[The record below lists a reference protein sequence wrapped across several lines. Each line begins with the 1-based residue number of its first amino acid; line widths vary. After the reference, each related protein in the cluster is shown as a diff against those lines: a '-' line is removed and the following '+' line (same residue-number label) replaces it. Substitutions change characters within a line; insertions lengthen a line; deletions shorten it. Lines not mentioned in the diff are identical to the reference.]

1 MQQFCNGE
9 QFRFREK
16 NVAKKTLCCV
26 NMDKVL
32 APGQSQSDRALW
44 HFWINGAIYLV
55 KVAIIPT
62 PLFPFFAHTLT
73 YKSCINT

>member
-1 MQQFCNGE
+1 
-9 QFRFREK
+9 
-16 NVAKKTLCCV
+16 
-26 NMDKVL
+26 MDKVL

-44 HFWINGAIYLV
+44 HFWINGAMYLV

-73 YKSCINT
+73 IHIFLLPVYRSYWEEIKTHGISHSVLVWNAR